1 MLQIQFIRENKEEVI
16 ARLAKKNMDAKSI
29 VEDVINLD
37 ENRRSTQVALD
48 NILAESNKV
57 SKDIGQLISH
67 KTSTQFSVED
77 LSTGLFIAKI
87 YTNEG
92 IVVKNL
98 LKK

>member
-48 NILAESNKV
+48 NILAESNN
-57 SKDIGQLISH
+57 
-67 KTSTQFSVED
+67 
-77 LSTGLFIAKI
+77 A
-87 YTNEG
+87 
-92 IVVKNL
+92 
-98 LKK
+98 